1 MVVITLDQAAIRW
14 AVCTAESSPT
24 AALDRWLMQHPEA
37 FRRIIIPAELKW
49 QARDK
54 LDQINITER
63 VSVIR
68 LSSFV

>member
-37 FRRIIIPAELKW
+37 FRRIIIPAELF
-49 QARDK
+49 RS
-54 LDQINITER
+54 
-63 VSVIR
+63 SVLR
-68 LSSFV
+68 HSSDWK